1 MTCDEKYSKNIMKT
15 LVLTICVLLV
25 AVSGFAAS
33 FSDADFFGGTN
44 GSGNPNGIQLVAGTG
59 SSSFV
64 QATFDFVNTDGTSSF
79 TIGDPYAISDWGTYS
94 SQLGYTTGTPINP
107 DSLLFSFFF
116 RDPNGGSERER
127 IDIGDIQVDQN
138 GNFSVRLNTTFGGS
152 GLLRGSIESTGAVT
166 YRVTAAAGEFYL
178 DGAYAGFQ
186 TPDGGSTVV
195 MLGMALIGMELL
207 RRRLRT
213 A

>member
-1 MTCDEKYSKNIMKT
+1 MKT
-15 LVLTICVLLV
+15 LVLTICMLLV

-33 FSDADFFGGTN
+33 FSDADFFGGAN
-44 GSGNPNGIQLVAGTG
+44 SSGNPNGIQLVAGTG
-59 SSSFV
+59 SGSFV
-64 QATFDFVNTDGTSSF
+64 QGTFDFVNTDGTSSF

-94 SQLGYTTGTPINP
+94 SQLGYPTGTPINP
-107 DSLLFSFFF
+107 DSLFFSFFF

-138 GNFSVRLNTTFGGS
+138 GNFIVRLNTTFGGS
-152 GLLRGSIESTGAVT
+152 GVLRGSIESTGAVD
-166 YRVTAAAGEFYL
+166 YRVTASTGEFYL

-207 RRRLRT
+207 RRRLRIV
-213 A
+213 